1 MITKSELQ
9 AAHQAIRAGGSSLAP
24 PSAEEVLAYVQGR
37 LSEAEEVRV
46 RELLVAHP
54 DMLRAATM
62 PFPSGDAEPGGDGY
76 LSEHEVARQWK
87 SFQRST
93 GASRDRSRNSWRATA
108 AIAAALAVTLGA
120 LLWQS
125 TENARRLTQQLTEP
139 RVAGY
144 QLLLPD
150 GQRGPGGVPTLT
162 PVGDSYL
169 IATPIL
175 GATPFDTYHLE
186 IVDLTTNRSVWR
198 RDNLAHPDSETFAIL
213 IPRETFHPGMFQIV
227 LYGVNGQVI
236 EKLATYTVSVPR
248 SSSRSSPR
256 SSS

>member
-9 AAHQAIRAGGSSLAP
+9 AARQSMGNGANVEP
-24 PSAEEVLAYVQGR
+24 PSAEEVLAYIQGE
-37 LSEAEEVRV
+37 LPETEEARV

-62 PFPSGDAEPGGDGY
+62 PFPSGDAGD

-87 SFQRST
+87 SFQRSMGT
-93 GASRDRSRNSWRATA
+93 VSTDRSLNVWRT
-108 AIAAALAVTLGA
+108 AAALAAALAITLGG

-125 TENARRLTQQLTEP
+125 AEHARLLTQQLTEP

-150 GQRGPGGVPTLT
+150 GQRGPGGVSTLA

-169 IATPIL
+169 VATPIL
-175 GATPFDTYHLE
+175 GAVPFDTYRLE
-186 IVDLTTNRSVWR
+186 LVDLTTRRSLWR
-198 RDNLAHPDSETFAIL
+198 RDGLPRPDSDTFAIL
-213 IPRETFHPGMFQIV
+213 IPRQTFHPGMFQVV
-227 LYGVNGQVI
+227 LYGVNGKLA
-236 EKLATYTVSVPR
+236 EKLATYTVTVPK
-248 SSSRSSPR
+248 SAS
-256 SSS
+256 

>member
-9 AAHQAIRAGGSSLAP
+9 TAHQAMRAAGAVAP
-24 PSAEEVLAYVQGR
+24 PPAEDVLAYAQGE
-37 LSEAEEVRV
+37 LPEAEEARV

-62 PFPSGDAEPGGDGY
+62 PFPSDAEPGDDGY

-87 SFQRST
+87 AFQNAFVLRNAAAADAQPDRRSL
-93 GASRDRSRNSWRATA
+93 NVWRTA
-108 AIAAALAVTLGA
+108 AAVAVALAVTLGG

-125 TENARRLTQQLTEP
+125 AENGRRLTQQLTEP

-150 GQRGPGGVPTLT
+150 GQRGPGSVPTLT

-175 GATPFDTYHLE
+175 GATPFDTYRLE
-186 IVDLTTNRSVWR
+186 IVDLTSHRSVWR
-198 RDNLAHPDSETFAIL
+198 RDGLSRPDSDTFAIL
-213 IPRETFHPGMFQIV
+213 IPRETFHPGMFQVV
-227 LYGVNGQVI
+227 LYGVNGKVA
-236 EKLATYTVSVPR
+236 EKLATYTVAVPKTA
-248 SSSRSSPR
+248 S
-256 SSS
+256 